1 MGLLD
6 TLMEEHRGFQT
17 MLSVLE
23 ASAARVSRGLA
34 LPEGMLPAL
43 LDFFE
48 YFTDG
53 HHVREEHWLFPL
65 LAEHGIG
72 QDQSVVNALLAQHD
86 AGRAYTTK
94 MRADVDRLTRGDTSV
109 RDSFAGHANGYV
121 ELIREHIRIEDSYF
135 YGVAEGILS
144 QAEKDSISEA
154 FGRESSSRMS
164 DVDRAR
170 YLAMMTEYPA
180 IVAGW
185 ADAPPHGTIR

>member
-1 MGLLD
+1 MGLLN

-34 LPEGMLPAL
+34 MPEDMLPGL

-86 AGRAYTTK
+86 AGRAYTRK
-94 MRADVDRLTRGDTSV
+94 MRADVGRLAQGDASA
-109 RDSFAGHANGYV
+109 RESFAGHATGYV

-144 QAEKDSISEA
+144 QAEKESISEA
-154 FGRESSSRMS
+154 FGRESSSRIS
-164 DVDRAR
+164 EAERAR
-170 YLAMMTEYPA
+170 YLAMMTDYPA
-180 IVAGW
+180 VVAGW
-185 ADAPPHGTIR
+185 AATQG

>member
-1 MGLLD
+1 MGLLNA
-6 TLMEEHRGFQT
+6 LMDEHRGFMT

-23 ASAARVSRGLA
+23 ASAARVSRGQA
-34 LPEGMLPAL
+34 LPDGMLPGL

-65 LAEHGIG
+65 LADHGIG
-72 QDQSVVNALLAQHD
+72 QEQSVVNALLAQHD
-86 AGRAYTTK
+86 AGRAYTRK
-94 MRADVDRLTRGDTSV
+94 MRADVERLVRGEASA
-109 RDSFAGHANGYV
+109 RESFAGHANGYV

-135 YGVAEGILS
+135 YAVAEGILS

-154 FGRESSSRMS
+154 FGRESSSRIS
-164 DVDRAR
+164 DADRAR

-180 IVAGW
+180 MVAGW
-185 ADAPPHGTIR
+185 AAAQG